1 MTDRTYAD
9 EIRNRLAALLDVD
22 ELFAVD
28 GSMSALRA
36 LHALIVMEGDLDKL
50 TPLQLDGFAW
60 LLGHAELDNGL
71 TWCGRWHVDNG
82 LDARCERLAQ
92 VAAIQNELARDEL
105 AQGQPNPPASAEPSS
120 PTPRF
125 A

>member
-1 MTDRTYAD
+1 MTDQTNTRTYAD
-9 EIRNRLAALLDVD
+9 EIRQRLAALLDVD
-22 ELFAVD
+22 ELTEVD

-50 TPLQLDGFAW
+50 TLLQLDGFAW

-71 TWCGRWHVDNG
+71 TWCGRWHVDSG

-92 VAAIQNELARDEL
+92 AAAMRREVFGDEILAAMEDE
-105 AQGQPNPPASAEPSS
+105 S
-120 PTPRF
+120 
-125 A
+125 